1 MPKILISSSW
11 SNEVHEIDGL
21 ILGKESKCSY
31 KPNSNE
37 NRKLYYAYNYWICIH
52 ITCKM
57 INDFLFQ
64 HTSSHKIEWY
74 EGNFFEKRW
83 VSFDCLLEYRVS
95 ILYAFGCIKDLGV
108 CWMRFDIQLWNY
120 DKCYYI
126 WTKIKPYVSSWENN
140 AERQNLSYC
149 PILHFQIYCC
159 IIIVSCNIS
168 FIIWKNKKV
177 LNYFKTPL
185 HVHLME
191 IIIWDFLFLFSSIH
205 DIELPCERSPSVYKK
220 PFNLSNGKTAFQ
232 LYSIA

>member
-1 MPKILISSSW
+1 
-11 SNEVHEIDGL
+11 
-21 ILGKESKCSY
+21 
-31 KPNSNE
+31 
-37 NRKLYYAYNYWICIH
+37 
-52 ITCKM
+52 M

-74 EGNFFEKRW
+74 EGNFFEKR
-83 VSFDCLLEYRVS
+83 FR
-95 ILYAFGCIKDLGV
+95 LYVGISCFHLICFRMHLGMGI
-108 CWMRFDIQLWNY
+108 CWMSFDIQLLNY

-177 LNYFKTPL
+177 LDYFKTPL
-185 HVHLME
+185 HVPPME
-191 IIIWDFLFLFSSIH
+191 IVIWDILFLFSLIH

-220 PFNLSNGKTAFQ
+220 NLLIFQTARQLFNFTA
-232 LYSIA
+232 